1 MRWPKRLR
9 LRKESDDAGLR
20 TMIDSSAILDA
31 RILVVDDLEANIL
44 LLEQILHRAG
54 YAHVAS
60 TTDAAAV
67 CELHRRNGYDLILL
81 DLQMPGID
89 GFQVMESLKEIEADS
104 YLPVIVITA
113 QPTHKLRAL
122 QAGAKDFISKPFDL
136 AEVLMR
142 VHNMLEVRLLHRAL
156 RDYGKA
162 LEQKVREV
170 EASREL
176 IREQSDELKGLY
188 AKVVAEQKVSEL
200 LLLNMLPAP
209 IAERLK
215 AHVDD
220 IADSFP
226 EVIADRFPEV
236 SVLFADLVD
245 FTCFSAGM
253 RPEQLVEMLNEI
265 FTEFD
270 HIADARG
277 LEKIKTIGDAYMAA
291 AGLPIPVADHAE
303 RAAHMAL
310 DMIDAL
316 ARFNALRRCNLQ
328 LRIGINS
335 GEVVAGVIG
344 KRKFIYDLWGMAVNL
359 ASRMESHG
367 VAGRVQLTEATRER
381 LGDPF
386 VCEARGT
393 IAAKGMGELRTWFL
407 VGRAGA
413 AAS

>member
-1 MRWPKRLR
+1 
-9 LRKESDDAGLR
+9 
-20 TMIDSSAILDA
+20 MIDSSAILDA

-60 TTDAAAV
+60 TMDASAV

-89 GFQVMESLKEIEADS
+89 GFQVMESLKALEADS

-113 QPTHKLRAL
+113 QPAHKLRAL

-142 VHNMLEVRLLHRAL
+142 VRNMLEVRLLHRAL

-170 EASREL
+170 EASRER

-188 AKVVAEQKVSEL
+188 AKVVAEQKVSER
-200 LLLNMLPAP
+200 LLLNMLPSP

-215 AHVDD
+215 AHLDD
-220 IADSFP
+220 LADSFP

-236 SVLFADLVD
+236 SVLFADIVD
-245 FTCFSAGM
+245 FTGFSAGM

-270 HIADARG
+270 LIADARG

-291 AGLPIPVADHAE
+291 AGLPFPVADHAE

-359 ASRMESHG
+359 ASRMESQG

-381 LGDPF
+381 LGEPF

>member
-1 MRWPKRLR
+1 M
-9 LRKESDDAGLR
+9 
-20 TMIDSSAILDA
+20 
-31 RILVVDDLEANIL
+31 
-44 LLEQILHRAG
+44 
-54 YAHVAS
+54 
-60 TTDAAAV
+60 
-67 CELHRRNGYDLILL
+67 
-81 DLQMPGID
+81 
-89 GFQVMESLKEIEADS
+89 
-104 YLPVIVITA
+104 
-113 QPTHKLRAL
+113 
-122 QAGAKDFISKPFDL
+122 
-136 AEVLMR
+136 
-142 VHNMLEVRLLHRAL
+142 
-156 RDYGKA
+156 
-162 LEQKVREV
+162 

-188 AKVVAEQKVSEL
+188 AKVVAEQKVSER
-200 LLLNMLPAP
+200 LLLNMLPSP

-291 AGLPIPVADHAE
+291 AGLPVPVADHAE

-316 ARFNALRRCNLQ
+316 TRFNALRRCNLQ

>member
-1 MRWPKRLR
+1 
-9 LRKESDDAGLR
+9 
-20 TMIDSSAILDA
+20 MIDSSAILDA
-31 RILVVDDLEANIL
+31 SILVVDDLEANVL
-44 LLEQILHRAG
+44 LLEQLLQRAG
-54 YAHVAS
+54 YTRVAS
-60 TTDAAAV
+60 TTDASAV
-67 CELHRRNGYDLILL
+67 YELHRLNRYDLILL

-89 GFQVMESLKEIEADS
+89 GFQVMENLKALEADS

-113 QPTHKLRAL
+113 QPAHKLRAL

-142 VHNMLEVRLLHRAL
+142 VRNMLEVRLLHREL
-156 RDYGKA
+156 RSYGHA

-170 EASREL
+170 EASHAL
-176 IREQSDELKGLY
+176 IRRQSDELQSLY
-188 AKVVAEQKVSEL
+188 AKVVAEQKVSER
-200 LLLNMLPAP
+200 LLLNMLPFP

-215 AHVDD
+215 AHLDD
-220 IADSFP
+220 IAGSFP

-236 SVLFADLVD
+236 SVLFADIVD
-245 FTCFSAGM
+245 FTGFSAGM

-265 FTEFD
+265 FTGFD
-270 HIADARG
+270 IIADHRG

-291 AGLPIPVADHAE
+291 AGLPVPAEDHAM

-316 ARFNALRRCNLQ
+316 ARFNALRHCKLQ

-359 ASRMESHG
+359 ASRMESQG
-367 VAGRVQLTEATRER
+367 VAGRVQVTEATRAR

-386 VCEARGT
+386 VFEERGM
-393 IAAKGMGELRTWFL
+393 IAAKGLGEFRTWFV
-407 VGRAGA
+407 VGRDGGA
-413 AAS
+413 ET

>member
-1 MRWPKRLR
+1 
-9 LRKESDDAGLR
+9 
-20 TMIDSSAILDA
+20 MIDSSAILDA

-54 YAHVAS
+54 YTHVAS
-60 TTDAAAV
+60 TMDAAAV

-113 QPTHKLRAL
+113 QPTHKLHAL

-142 VHNMLEVRLLHRAL
+142 VRNMLEVRLLHRAL

-188 AKVVAEQKVSEL
+188 AKVVAEQKVSER
-200 LLLNMLPAP
+200 LLLNMLPSP

-215 AHVDD
+215 AHLDD

-226 EVIADRFPEV
+226 EVIADRFSEV
-236 SVLFADLVD
+236 SVLFADIVD

-291 AGLPIPVADHAE
+291 AGLPFPVADHAQ

-359 ASRMESHG
+359 ASRMESQG

>member
-1 MRWPKRLR
+1 
-9 LRKESDDAGLR
+9 
-20 TMIDSSAILDA
+20 MIDSSAILDA
-31 RILVVDDLEANIL
+31 SILVVDDLEANVL
-44 LLEQILHRAG
+44 LLEQLLHRAG
-54 YAHVAS
+54 YARVAS
-60 TTDAAAV
+60 TTDASAV
-67 CELHRRNGYDLILL
+67 YELHRVNRYDLILL

-89 GFQVMESLKEIEADS
+89 GFQVMENLKALEADS

-113 QPTHKLRAL
+113 QPAHKLRAL

-142 VHNMLEVRLLHRAL
+142 VHNMLEVRLLHREL
-156 RDYGKA
+156 RSYGHA

-170 EASREL
+170 EASHAL
-176 IREQSDELKGLY
+176 IRRQSDELQSLY
-188 AKVVAEQKVSEL
+188 AKVVAEQKVSER
-200 LLLNMLPAP
+200 LLLNMLPYP

-215 AHVDD
+215 AHLDD
-220 IADSFP
+220 IAGSFP

-236 SVLFADLVD
+236 SVLFADIVD
-245 FTCFSAGM
+245 FTGFSAGM

-265 FTEFD
+265 FTGFD
-270 HIADARG
+270 IIADHRG

-291 AGLPIPVADHAE
+291 AGLPVPAEDHAM

-316 ARFNALRRCNLQ
+316 ARFNALRHCKLQ

-359 ASRMESHG
+359 ASRMESQG
-367 VAGRVQLTEATRER
+367 VAGRVQVTEATRAR
-381 LGDPF
+381 LGDTF
-386 VCEARGT
+386 VFEERGM
-393 IAAKGMGELRTWFL
+393 IAAKGIGEFRTWFV
-407 VGRAGA
+407 VGRNGGA
-413 AAS
+413 QT